1 MTKTAFQE
9 YIKPIVV
16 LVVICLV
23 VSALLALTNALTAP
37 VIEKN
42 AQEEARR
49 IRQSVLPDSKDF
61 EEIDCDTE
69 ALDIDSAYRE
79 TNGKGY
85 VVTSSHVGYGGGEV
99 TVTVGIDNDGKV
111 VGISADV
118 SSQTKGIGSRAG
130 ERSYLNKYMGISGTA
145 EGVDTIATATRSSSA
160 VRQSVTA
167 ALNAFNTI
175 KGGN

>member
-1 MTKTAFQE
+1 MSKETFNE
-9 YIKPIVV
+9 YIKPFVV
-16 LVVICLV
+16 LVCICLV
-23 VSALLALTNALTAP
+23 VSFLLAFTNSVTAP
-37 VIEKN
+37 IIAEN
-42 AQEEARR
+42 ARLEA
-49 IRQSVLPDSKDF
+49 IRTRQKVLPGSLDF
-61 EEIDCDTE
+61 EEIDCDTQ

-79 TNGKGY
+79 TNGMGY
-85 VVTSSHVGYGGGEV
+85 VITSSHVGYGGGEV

-118 SSQTKGIGSRAG
+118 SSQTKGIGSKAG
-130 ERSYLNKYMGISGTA
+130 ESSYLDKYMGISGSA
-145 EGVDTIATATRSSSA
+145 DGVDTIATATRSSTA